1 MDYES
6 NNKQPNGNNQKM
18 VASFIVILAVVV
30 IAVGITYFTHKK
42 DSGLTGTATSTVAS
56 NSPTATNSAAASDT
70 ATASSAGTSSG
81 TYKDGT
87 YSAGGSYQTPGGQE
101 SISMTITV
109 KNNIVTDTT
118 LQQNANNRDSREYQA
133 AFASG
138 YKSKVIG
145 KALSSISL
153 SRVSGSSLTSDGF
166 NSALE
171 QIKSQAS

>member
-6 NNKQPNGNNQKM
+6 DTRQPGSNNQKM
-18 VASFIVILAVVV
+18 IASFVVILAVVI

-42 DSGLTGTATSTVAS
+42 ADSMVSTTTSVASPVTSSSASSHTTSTS
-56 NSPTATNSAAASDT
+56 SSGSSNSAA
-70 ATASSAGTSSG
+70 
-81 TYKDGT
+81 YKDGT
-87 YSAGGSYQTPGGQE
+87 YSAGGNYQTPGGQE

-109 KNNIVTDTT
+109 KNNTVTDTT
-118 LQQNANNRDSREYQA
+118 LQQNANNRDSREYQS

-138 YKSKVIG
+138 YKSQVVG

-153 SRVSGSSLTSDGF
+153 SHVSGSSLTSDGF
-166 NSALE
+166 NTALE